1 MLCVRNSRDRC
12 WRGFGNRSKQH
23 ASRHCLRVHW
33 PGPATTPSLG
43 EKLTWFLEYPELELS
58 NNLAENSM
66 HLVAIGRKNW
76 IHIGSQQA
84 GPKVAAI
91 LSVVESCRRLRL
103 AVRNYVAVVLPGFTD
118 LPIPRLPTYLRCLG
132 SPASVVIDPV
142 PAYPHMPNPVRV
154 PSTRFSILYIVMV
167 ITTMMGRLVGRPQV
181 TKHWGRRVYLRRPH
195 LGP

>member
-1 MLCVRNSRDRC
+1 VQLNPQDPV
-12 WRGFGNRSKQH
+12 
-23 ASRHCLRVHW
+23 ATPIVELRVHW

-91 LSVVESCRRLRL
+91 LGGKLSAAEACRAQLCGRGHSRIHRSPGPAPPNLRP
-103 AVRNYVAVVLPGFTD
+103 LPGLASIRSH
-118 LPIPRLPTYLRCLG
+118 LPGPSLSAQTLCLFQ
-132 SPASVVIDPV
+132 V
-142 PAYPHMPNPVRV
+142 PDF
-154 PSTRFSILYIVMV
+154 RFSIS
-167 ITTMMGRLVGRPQV
+167 
-181 TKHWGRRVYLRRPH
+181 
-195 LGP
+195 

>member
-1 MLCVRNSRDRC
+1 MLCVRNSRDRR
-12 WRGFGNRSKQH
+12 WRGFGNGSKQH

-33 PGPATTPSLG
+33 PRPATTPSLG
-43 EKLTWFLEYPELELS
+43 KNSPGSWNIHELELS
-58 NNLAENSM
+58 NNLAENLM
-66 HLVAIGRKNW
+66 HQVAIGRKNW

-91 LSVVESCRRLRL
+91 LSVVESCRRLKL

-142 PAYPHMPNPVRV
+142 PAYPHMPNPVLV

-167 ITTMMGRLVGRPQV
+167 ITTMMERLVGRPQV
-181 TKHWGRRVYLRRPH
+181 TKHWEERVYLRRPH

>member
-43 EKLTWFLEYPELELS
+43 ERLTWFLEYPELELS

-91 LSVVESCRRLRL
+91 LGGKLSAAEACR
-103 AVRNYVAVVLPGFTD
+103 A
-118 LPIPRLPTYLRCLG
+118 
-132 SPASVVIDPV
+132 
-142 PAYPHMPNPVRV
+142 
-154 PSTRFSILYIVMV
+154 
-167 ITTMMGRLVGRPQV
+167 Q
-181 TKHWGRRVYLRRPH
+181 
-195 LGP
+195 